1 MTDNLDLHV
10 EVQGD
15 NIIVTLP
22 GTLGA
27 PQPRPSFLR

>member
-1 MTDNLDLHV
+1 MTDDPDLHV

-15 NIIVTLP
+15 NIIATLP

-27 PQPRPSFLR
+27 PQPRGE